1 MFISQAFAQTSEA
14 AAQVNN
20 SGIPENYVALI
31 QIALVFLLL
40 YFLIWRPQQ
49 KRMKAH
55 QLMLSAIV
63 KGNQVNLNGI
73 KGTVKQVKDSEL
85 TVEIA
90 KGVEITVLRDY
101 VTQVI
106 GDADNNK
113 KK

>member
-1 MFISQAFAQTSEA
+1 MFISQAFAQTAEVATQVSSA
-14 AAQVNN
+14 AM
-20 SGIPENYVALI
+20 PEGVKAAI
-31 QIALVFLLL
+31 QIALVCLLFYFLLV
-40 YFLIWRPQQ
+40 RPQQ

-55 QLMLSAIV
+55 QLMLNAIV
-63 KGNQVNLNGI
+63 KGNQVNVNGI
-73 KGTVKQVKDSEL
+73 KGTVKQVKDNEL

-90 KGVEITVLRDY
+90 KGVEITVLREY